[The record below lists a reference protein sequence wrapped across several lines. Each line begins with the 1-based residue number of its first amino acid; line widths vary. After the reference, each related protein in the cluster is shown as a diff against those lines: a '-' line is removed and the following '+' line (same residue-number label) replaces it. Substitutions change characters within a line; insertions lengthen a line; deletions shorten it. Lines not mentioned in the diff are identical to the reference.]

1 MLHISLSNCETQK
14 LSRRRR
20 KRWKR
25 KKRRR
30 ARSLFDHT
38 TTFWPTPNQSGT
50 VATKTTPHSSLTSLC
65 VPHHKFVWSIQ
76 ASVFHCKWNSQHA
89 IYFHVACLTSLI
101 QFVFPIKS
109 VWLIQTIKA
118 AYWLSCRW
126 IERPD
131 TCKLAAGAFVGV
143 GWRDYVRNFFDCV
156 MQTADIA
163 LHMMACGGWV
173 EHWEY

>member
-50 VATKTTPHSSLTSLC
+50 VATKTTPHSSLTFSLC
-65 VPHHKFVWSIQ
+65 VPHHKFVLSIQ

-101 QFVFPIKS
+101 QFVCPIKS

-143 GWRDYVRNFFDCV
+143 GWRLG
-156 MQTADIA
+156 T
-163 LHMMACGGWV
+163 
-173 EHWEY
+173 